1 MMFYMPVSPRRYQ
14 MKNKR
19 KYHII
24 IGSNAYFDKNLP
36 DFSEGDGVATFL
48 ELVKLSDATRQNQRL
63 FNQHASKLIVKNN
76 NYHGIVE
83 AAHDRLG
90 PLIEDLT
97 TDDAEI
103 YIHNPPRVLKEY
115 LENQYKRALIEFDI
129 VAEEYGIKRDPEMFV
144 KNIKSISSCLFGQEK
159 AIEETSKSLWYLTTV
174 KREKPYVI
182 MLYGNSSLGKTELVR
197 MISRNFFD
205 GKCLEKHLSMF
216 KNSNYSEYF
225 FGDAPNRKSLGFDLL
240 ERESN
245 LIFFDELD
253 KCPEYFFSAFYT
265 LFDNTLFKDATYG
278 VNVSGIVII
287 LTSNYQTEDEMKKQ
301 LELPIFYRIDKMIH
315 FDDFKSDTIYAIVKN
330 EIESRRNEYKSKL
343 TPEMIYATVSPLI
356 SATGE
361 NARTIK
367 YKIQQVIEELLFQEV
382 FEKMTKTKSE

>member
-1 MMFYMPVSPRRYQ
+1 MPVLLRRYP

-19 KYHII
+19 RYHII
-24 IGSNAYFDKNLP
+24 IGSNAYFDDNLP
-36 DFSEGDGVATFL
+36 DFSESDDVATFL

-115 LENQYKRALIEFDI
+115 LEDQYKRALIEFNI
-129 VAEEYGIKRDPEMFV
+129 IAEEYGIKRDPEMFV
-144 KNIKSISSCLFGQEK
+144 KNIKSIASCLFGQEK
-159 AIEETSKSLWYLTTV
+159 AIEEISKSLWYLTTV

-197 MISRNFFD
+197 MISRNFFG

-225 FGDAPNRKSLGFDLL
+225 FGDSPNRKSLGFDLL

-265 LFDNTLFKDATYG
+265 LFDNTLFKDATYD

-301 LELPIFYRIDKMIH
+301 LGLPIFYRIDKMIH

-330 EIESRRNEYKSKL
+330 EIESRRNEYESKL

-382 FEKMTKTKSE
+382 SEKMTKTKSE